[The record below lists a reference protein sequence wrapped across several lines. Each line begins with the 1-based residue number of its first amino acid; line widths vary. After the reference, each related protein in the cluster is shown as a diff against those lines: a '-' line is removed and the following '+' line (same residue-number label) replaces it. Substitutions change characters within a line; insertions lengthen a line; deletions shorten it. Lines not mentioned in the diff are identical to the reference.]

1 MSESAVAENNVTVSD
16 VGPSRKKITIEVPA
30 GVVSNKIKD
39 SVDTLMVEADLPGFR
54 KGRVPRRLV
63 EKRFGSSIRGETKNQ
78 LVAEAY
84 NRAVEEHKLQV
95 LGEPSSEGLE
105 DLELEEGKAL
115 KFEVEVEVL
124 PEFALPELKGIKVF
138 KPQLEVKDEAVEAEL
153 ERLCTIE
160 GQLEERESSEPGD
173 YLTGI
178 ARMELP
184 DGTEF
189 YNINGA
195 VVQAPPKNKEGRG
208 MILGIMVDDLEK
220 QLGLP
225 KAGDVVEIKAKGP
238 QNHEIERLRGTDL
251 KMTFTV
257 ERIDR
262 IVPAEPA
269 TLALG
274 FGFPSEDVL
283 REEIKKR
290 LESQIA
296 AEQQQMM
303 RQQVTTTLV
312 DSTEMD
318 LPEKMAENQA
328 ARNLERR
335 RMDLMYRGIEP
346 QHIEEQISDLRNA
359 SHDVAVSEL
368 KLYFILHRAAEELK
382 VQVTEGDVNG
392 RIAQMAAQRRER
404 PEKLRQ
410 ELIKNNQIASV
421 FQQVREHKTLDAILK
436 EAKVEEISQEAF
448 VEKFADKD

>member
-1 MSESAVAENNVTVSD
+1 
-16 VGPSRKKITIEVPA
+16 
-30 GVVSNKIKD
+30 
-39 SVDTLMVEADLPGFR
+39 
-54 KGRVPRRLV
+54 
-63 EKRFGSSIRGETKNQ
+63 
-78 LVAEAY
+78 
-84 NRAVEEHKLQV
+84 
-95 LGEPSSEGLE
+95 
-105 DLELEEGKAL
+105 
-115 KFEVEVEVL
+115 
-124 PEFALPELKGIKVF
+124 
-138 KPQLEVKDEAVEAEL
+138 
-153 ERLCTIE
+153 
-160 GQLEERESSEPGD
+160 
-173 YLTGI
+173 
-178 ARMELP
+178 
-184 DGTEF
+184 
-189 YNINGA
+189 
-195 VVQAPPKNKEGRG
+195 
-208 MILGIMVDDLEK
+208 
-220 QLGLP
+220 
-225 KAGDVVEIKAKGP
+225 
-238 QNHEIERLRGTDL
+238 
-251 KMTFTV
+251 
-257 ERIDR
+257 
-262 IVPAEPA
+262 
-269 TLALG
+269 
-274 FGFPSEDVL
+274 
-283 REEIKKR
+283 
-290 LESQIA
+290 
-296 AEQQQMM
+296 MM

>member
-1 MSESAVAENNVTVSD
+1 MAESVVAENNVTVSD
-16 VGPSRKKITIEVPA
+16 IGPSRKKLSIEIPA
-30 GVVSNKIKD
+30 GVVSAKINE

-84 NRAVEEHKLQV
+84 NRAVEDNKLQV

-105 DLELEEGKAL
+105 EIELVDGEPL
-115 KFEVEVEVL
+115 KFDVEVEVL
-124 PEFALPELKGIKVF
+124 PEFALPELEGIKVY
-138 KPQLEVKDEAVEAEL
+138 KPQLEVKDEAVDAEL

-160 GQLEERESSEPGD
+160 GQLEEREASEAGD
-173 YLTGI
+173 YLTGV

-195 VVQAPPKNKEGRG
+195 VVQVPPADKDGKG
-208 MILGIMVDDLEK
+208 MILGIMVEDLGK
-220 QLGLP
+220 QLGTP
-225 KAGDVVEIKAKGP
+225 NPGDEVLITATGP
-238 QNHEIERLRGTDL
+238 QNHEIERLRGTEL
-251 KMTFTV
+251 KMTFKV

-262 IVPAEPA
+262 IVAAEPA

-283 REEIKKR
+283 KDEIRKR
-290 LESQIA
+290 LEGQIA
-296 AEQQQMM
+296 VEQQQMM
-303 RQQVTTTLV
+303 RQQVTTALV

-318 LPEKMAENQA
+318 LPEKMAEAQA

-335 RMDLMYRGIEP
+335 RMELMYRGIEA

-359 SHDVAVSEL
+359 SHTVASREL
-368 KLYFILHRAAEELK
+368 KLYFILHRAAEDLK

-392 RIAQMAAQRRER
+392 RIAQMASQRRER

-410 ELIKNNQIASV
+410 ELIKNNQIMSV
-421 FQQVREHKTLDAILK
+421 FQQVREHKALDMIL
-436 EAKVEEISQEAF
+436 AKADVEEISQEEFAK
-448 VEKFADKD
+448 KFAEDN